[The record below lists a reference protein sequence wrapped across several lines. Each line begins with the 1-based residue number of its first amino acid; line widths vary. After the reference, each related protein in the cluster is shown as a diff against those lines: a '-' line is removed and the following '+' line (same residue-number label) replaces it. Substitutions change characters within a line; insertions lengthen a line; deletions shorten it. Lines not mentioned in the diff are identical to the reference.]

1 MREKQ
6 PNPMRLLICDDSKT
20 IRILLK
26 SALKELG
33 HTDVT
38 EVGDGKAALDEINKS
53 AFDVLLL
60 DLHMPNMDGLEVLK
74 ALRANSATASLPV
87 VIISSDADMRN
98 VEQAR
103 QLGALGYLRKP
114 FRVDGIAKAIEAAAG
129 GGKSTS
135 QRLTPPK

>member
-1 MREKQ
+1 
-6 PNPMRLLICDDSKT
+6 MRLLICDDSKT

-26 SALKELG
+26 SALAELG

-38 EVGDGKAALDEINKS
+38 EVGDGKACLDAVRASK
-53 AFDVLLL
+53 FDIVLL
-60 DLHMPNMDGLEVLK
+60 DLHMPQMDGLEVMK
-74 ALRANSATASLPV
+74 ALRADAATAKLPV

-114 FRVDGIAKAIEAAAG
+114 FRVDGIAKAIEAVT
-129 GGKSTS
+129 GGKPAT
-135 QRLTPPK
+135 QRLPPAKS